1 MNSLPQNNQ
10 NENDFMKSILNF
22 MKQFKVIQA
31 LKKAN
36 CYKLK
41 GISVHDVFC
50 YLLQLVY
57 TNKSMY
63 MAYQLKDN
71 EPKFKKDV
79 VYRFLNSMT
88 INWHTFLLA
97 LASGVI
103 NYLLPLTS
111 ESRINAIVVDDSF
124 YGRLRSKNVELL
136 ANVNDYASKGNKYKR
151 GFRMLTVGWTDGNS
165 FIPLSFNLQ
174 SSEKQKNRY
183 CEMKEGLKKNS
194 IAYKRRK
201 QAISKSPDVLIEMLQ
216 SAKKMG
222 IPANHVLFDSWFS
235 YPATI
240 IKIMKLKLNTVG
252 RLKNTSKIK
261 YNFEGDKKTL
271 AQIYKSKRKRP
282 GKSKYLLSVD
292 AQIYDSEDATLDV
305 KIVFVRDRN
314 NKKKWIGIIS
324 TDLSLSEEEVIALY
338 GKRWSIEVFF
348 KVCKSYLNL
357 AREFQ
362 GLSYDSMIAHTSI
375 VMTRYIML
383 AVENRNNTDART
395 IGELFY
401 ISCAELE
408 DIQFSDVILVLLNI
422 LMETLDD
429 VLFLSKEQVDT
440 FVEMFISK
448 LPKKLLA
455 NLNIKKVA

>member
-1 MNSLPQNNQ
+1 
-10 NENDFMKSILNF
+10 
-22 MKQFKVIQA
+22 
-31 LKKAN
+31 
-36 CYKLK
+36 
-41 GISVHDVFC
+41 
-50 YLLQLVY
+50 
-57 TNKSMY
+57 
-63 MAYQLKDN
+63 
-71 EPKFKKDV
+71 
-79 VYRFLNSMT
+79 
-88 INWHTFLLA
+88 
-97 LASGVI
+97 
-103 NYLLPLTS
+103 
-111 ESRINAIVVDDSF
+111 
-124 YGRLRSKNVELL
+124 
-136 ANVNDYASKGNKYKR
+136 
-151 GFRMLTVGWTDGNS
+151 
-165 FIPLSFNLQ
+165 
-174 SSEKQKNRY
+174 
-183 CEMKEGLKKNS
+183 
-194 IAYKRRK
+194 
-201 QAISKSPDVLIEMLQ
+201 MLQ

-222 IPANHVLFDSWFS
+222 IQANHVLFDSWFS

-240 IKIMKLKLNTVG
+240 IKIMKLNLNTVG

-324 TDLSLSEEEVIALY
+324 TDLSLSEEEIIALY

-422 LMETLDD
+422 LMETLDE
-429 VLFLSKEQVDT
+429 VLFLSKEQVDN
-440 FVEMFISK
+440 FVEVFISK
-448 LPKKLLA
+448 LPKKLLT